1 LFTFQSIMFVSLGF
15 LCALLLGFVVAPAF
29 WARAV
34 RLTTERMRASL
45 PLTEMEISAERDR
58 LRAENAIRVHQ
69 LSARLEQARLSQ
81 ARQKVEINRRD
92 ATVSSLQRRLQAIET
107 EREGSENARR
117 VLEATITQRIPEVE
131 GRLVEAR
138 QLLAKRDAE
147 MTTMQGDTGRT
158 YRALDEAMQV
168 NAQQRAEIDRLKMTV
183 VGHGGRTQSAGAET
197 ETALRAE
204 LGVLQARSRDQAAL
218 IVRLQSDAAAQAAGG
233 TANDARANGSS
244 ADESRGKSQAI
255 PFKSVSDGAPE
266 AERNAMPRHAEVEG
280 LKAKL
285 AAQDG
290 QLETLTAQLRAYE
303 GAAQSESR
311 SLSLRDTK
319 AALKSR
325 IAAAEKEIASRDSAL
340 LGLRKELALANE
352 RVARQASY
360 YMEEFRRLGG
370 GGAHAL
376 QEKALCAA
384 TQPPGAEAKK
394 NAAAEARRDT
404 SERGAHLPPNEEA
417 ARVKHDDK
425 ATAPRAKAA
434 DAKEKKLSKRNAAT
448 EDKKAKQPQSLED
461 RLAASD
467 DQPVYDFDQHF
478 DGASNEA
485 NEPEPKDK
493 LMDRIAAL
501 AKR

>member
-1 LFTFQSIMFVSLGF
+1 MFVSLGF

-69 LSARLEQARLSQ
+69 LTARLEQARLFE

-131 GRLVEAR
+131 GRLMEAR
-138 QLLAKRDAE
+138 QLLAKRDTE
-147 MTTMQGDTGRT
+147 MATMQSDTGRT

-183 VGHGGRTQSAGAET
+183 AGYGGRTPNAGAES

-204 LGVLQARSRDQAAL
+204 LAALQARSREQAAL
-218 IVRLQSDAAAQAAGG
+218 IVRLQKAAAAQPAEGAVKDPRAGSSS
-233 TANDARANGSS
+233 ANDNP
-244 ADESRGKSQAI
+244 GKGQAI
-255 PFKSVSDGAPE
+255 PLKSVSSSAKETDN
-266 AERNAMPRHAEVEG
+266 NAMPRHAEVEG

-290 QLETLTAQLRAYE
+290 QIETLTAQLRAYE
-303 GAAQSESR
+303 GAAQNKSR

-360 YMEEFRRLGG
+360 YMEELRRLGG
-370 GGAHAL
+370 GGGQAMP
-376 QEKALCAA
+376 EAA
-384 TQPPGAEAKK
+384 PSSAAGPSDAGAKK
-394 NAAAEARRDT
+394 DTAAAETKSDAP
-404 SERGAHLPPNEEA
+404 EPAAMPPKEPA
-417 ARVKHDDK
+417 AKVKGDK
-425 ATAPRAKAA
+425 ELVGQKTT
-434 DAKEKKLSKRNAAT
+434 DAKDKTPSAPGDADRN
-448 EDKKAKQPQSLED
+448 KKAEQSQSLEE

-467 DQPVYDFDQHF
+467 DQPAYDFDQTNGSAA
-478 DGASNEA
+478 DEA